1 MKKFYRI
8 CAIILSVCV
17 LSLCALFAS
26 CTKYCTLTGEIKI
39 AQAYRKAGY
48 GFFVDQET
56 AIVLQNGET
65 EAYMEIEYDGNE
77 HIPIGRVWFRA
88 YYSGGNYY
96 RWMDDSR
103 YIYSSIWKENGPK
116 DALLGSIC
124 EKGVYRQVVYYRGQY
139 IGEQIVSVTVVIK

>member
-77 HIPIGRVWFRA
+77 HIPIGRV
-88 YYSGGNYY
+88 
-96 RWMDDSR
+96 
-103 YIYSSIWKENGPK
+103 
-116 DALLGSIC
+116 L
-124 EKGVYRQVVYYRGQY
+124 V
-139 IGEQIVSVTVVIK
+139 

>member
-103 YIYSSIWKENGPK
+103 YIYSSMEGKRSQRCAIGIYMRKRC
-116 DALLGSIC
+116 LSTGSILSRSI
-124 EKGVYRQVVYYRGQY
+124 YRRTNCVCY
-139 IGEQIVSVTVVIK
+139 SCN